1 MPCMLTT
8 IYALTFLKPSTMYRP
23 RCSEMLSG
31 LCSAFGTY
39 WVVQC
44 HPSIESNPRI
54 STTEHVHAL
63 YFLSHIGCTVPIN
76 RVKTSPKKCHSIGW
90 KRSCDNQKFNRKEYF
105 TKSQRVFQTRG
116 SAPGAP
122 PPPPLKLEDIWFFT
136 RNTPN
141 IFAPPSARRNFLSAP
156 PPPNLKSWILP
167 CRRQQ
172 FGIYWPDNS
181 HLSIIIKY
189 AKVVILSV
197 V

>member
-1 MPCMLTT
+1 MLSLKKALIARNHKPWGKKIHVCAMPCILTT
-8 IYALTFLKPSTMYRP
+8 IYILTFQKPSTMYRP

-31 LCSAFGTY
+31 LCSAFGTW

-63 YFLSHIGCTVPIN
+63 YVLSHIGCTVTIN
-76 RVKTSPKKCHSIGW
+76 RVKKSRKDVTPLAESDLEIIKKSIE
-90 KRSCDNQKFNRKEYF
+90 RSTLQKVRE
-105 TKSQRVFQTRG
+105 
-116 SAPGAP
+116 
-122 PPPPLKLEDIWFFT
+122 FF
-136 RNTPN
+136 
-141 IFAPPSARRNFLSAP
+141 
-156 PPPNLKSWILP
+156 
-167 CRRQQ
+167 RRQK